1 MSSHY
6 FLVLPESFPFWQT
19 FIELRR
25 GIGERLKRDG
35 HCVYYCDKFDPD
47 FPLNRQILFGANNC
61 PDSDFKPGCIVYQSE
76 SSNSYWLKKQSYI
89 DRLAQASEIWGWDT
103 HAPYPFDADDLTH
116 APKVPGRVVHFG
128 FLSPRRTKACFEV
141 GAVPVCHLWGE
152 ERNRILDS
160 AELVIEL
167 LFEEDWDRCS
177 LRMLNAASR
186 GLMMLSECDV
196 PERRLDPSRIKEQ
209 VAACLAM
216 SPEEKLKW
224 RMDQRQTVIDWL
236 KVRQ

>member
-1 MSSHY
+1 VKY
-6 FLVLPESFPFWQT
+6 VLVLPETFPFWQT

-25 GIGERLKRDG
+25 GIGERLKQEG
-35 HCVYYCDKFDPD
+35 HDVEYYDKLNPAI
-47 FPLNRQILFGANNC
+47 PLSQQILFGSNNC

-76 SSNSYWLKKQSYI
+76 SSNSYWLQRQSYI

-116 APKVPGRVVHFG
+116 TPKIPGRVVHFG
-128 FLSPRRTKACFEV
+128 FLSPRRTKACLEV

-167 LFEEDWDRCS
+167 LYEDDWDRCS
-177 LRMLNAASR
+177 LRMLNGASR
-186 GLMMLSECDV
+186 GLMVLSECDA
-196 PERRLDPSRIKEQ
+196 PERRLLPGAVKEQ

-216 SPEEKLKW
+216 SPAEKLKW
-224 RMDQRQTVIDWL
+224 RMDQRQYVIDWL
-236 KVRQ
+236 KVR